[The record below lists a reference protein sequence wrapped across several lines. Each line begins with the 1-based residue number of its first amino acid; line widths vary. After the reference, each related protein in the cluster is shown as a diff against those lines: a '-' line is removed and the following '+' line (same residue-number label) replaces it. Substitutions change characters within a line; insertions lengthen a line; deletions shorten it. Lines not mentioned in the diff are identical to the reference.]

1 MIWLLKVVIMSM
13 VTYDRNI
20 YRNVVVFQVY
30 ENAVPRLKVKTITV
44 NFKDLIIVRL
54 KLKFLC
60 VLFSVV

>member
-54 KLKFLC
+54 ELKFLC
-60 VLFSVV
+60 VLFSIV